1 MQKAKLLNK
10 IYTTQECI
18 PVGCVLTAAVADT
31 RCQTGGGNRMTGD
44 TVLFENNRVA
54 PEWVCNPFS
63 SDSIVIVRNSCGKVM
78 FLHRSVSHSVH
89 GGDVCPCG
97 GRTPLLG
104 IHRSLPKTATAAYGT
119 HPTGMHTYFSMKTV
133 SLASLQ
139 N

>member
-1 MQKAKLLNK
+1 MGLQPIFERLHCYRPQQLMKGNVF
-10 IYTTQECI
+10 T
-18 PVGCVLTAAVADT
+18 PV
-31 RCQTGGGNRMTGD
+31 CQSFCSR
-44 TVLFENNRVA
+44 
-54 PEWVCNPFS
+54 
-63 SDSIVIVRNSCGKVM
+63 
-78 FLHRSVSHSVH
+78 